1 MPIPLII
8 GAGSGLVSAALFASA
23 ATATLLAGVLFYLAP
38 LPLCLAGLGWGG
50 MAALFSALTGTV
62 VIAASLGPTTAAVFA
77 LSIAAPTALL
87 AHLALLSRPAATPN
101 GQVVGALEWYP
112 PGRVVGWA
120 ALIAGLLA
128 AILVLI
134 IGYDQEA
141 YRDSIRQILEHS
153 TLKEFDRDGT
163 VFTEEAITSLSTVL
177 ARALPAAFAVIWLTI
192 TLFNL
197 WMAALIVDASGRA
210 RRPWPDLHGFELP
223 NALVPIFAGALA
235 ASFLP
240 GLPGLLATGLAGAL
254 LFAYV
259 LQGLAVIHV
268 YSRGAPF
275 RAVLLAA
282 VYLGIL
288 LLDGFARNYLLPLG
302 KALRA
307 TEANRKRFERER
319 AQLEAR
325 DLELKSEAQA
335 VSAKLDGHSFII
347 IRQAGEGGQLYG
359 SVSTRDIAV
368 AVTEGGFSVERRQ
381 VMLDRPIK
389 SLGLHEIR
397 VTLHPE
403 VVPHIIANVARS
415 ADEATRQARGED
427 VSRALTEAEEDA
439 EAARIAAAA
448 LFEDGAPAELAG
460 EAGAE
465 EEATE

>member
-1 MPIPLII
+1 MPLPLII

-23 ATATLLAGVLFYLAP
+23 ATATALAGVLFYLAP

-62 VIAASLGPTTAAVFA
+62 VIAASLGPGTAAVFA

-87 AHLALLSRPAATPN
+87 THLALLSRPAATPH

-112 PGRVVGWA
+112 PGRIVGWA

-128 AILVLI
+128 GILVLM

-141 YRDSIRQILEHS
+141 YRESIRQILEHS
-153 TLKEFDRDGT
+153 TLKELDRDGT
-163 VFTEEAITSLSTVL
+163 LFTKEAIASLSSVL

-210 RRPWPDLHGFELP
+210 LRPWPDLHGFELP
-223 NALVPIFAGALA
+223 NAFVPIFAGALA

-268 YSRGAPF
+268 YSRGVPF
-275 RAVLLAA
+275 RAILLAA

-288 LLDGFARNYLLPLG
+288 LLGWV
-302 KALRA
+302 AL
-307 TEANRKRFERER
+307 
-319 AQLEAR
+319 
-325 DLELKSEAQA
+325 
-335 VSAKLDGHSFII
+335 V
-347 IRQAGEGGQLYG
+347 
-359 SVSTRDIAV
+359 V
-368 AVTEGGFSVERRQ
+368 A
-381 VMLDRPIK
+381 I
-389 SLGLHEIR
+389 LGLAEPLLGLR
-397 VTLHPE
+397 
-403 VVPHIIANVARS
+403 R
-415 ADEATRQARGED
+415 RGRPPK
-427 VSRALTEAEEDA
+427 SGGIT
-439 EAARIAAAA
+439 
-448 LFEDGAPAELAG
+448 
-460 EAGAE
+460 
-465 EEATE
+465 